1 MNLGLFRTINNGIL
15 YSLHSIYNYFQIY
28 INQCIQR
35 ILPHVIKIIQIL
47 LILLFIIS
55 TSFFITLYL
64 NFITKPI
71 TTIKHPVYFDYISDH
86 PNGKMIVMVMMMM
99 MMMIGM
105 VIFLYYECKH
115 I

>member
-1 MNLGLFRTINNGIL
+1 MMNLGLFRTINNGIL

-35 ILPHVIKIIQIL
+35 ILPYVIKIIQIL

-71 TTIKHPVYFDYISDH
+71 TTIKHPVYFDYISDQ
-86 PNGKMIVMVMMMM
+86 PNGKMIVMVMMMNDWND
-99 MMMIGM
+99 
-105 VIFLYYECKH
+105 IFLYYECKY